1 MDNTE
6 SSDTILSSGLQ
17 VPRLLYCIEAVLAPG
32 AGVAGGSVPAAGGGR
47 VSAHP
52 LHQLALPGQLSQQG
66 AILFPLLESQERSES
81 TNRASKP

>member
-6 SSDTILSSGLQ
+6 SSDTILSSGL
-17 VPRLLYCIEAVLAPG
+17 LYCIEAVLGRG
-32 AGVAGGSVPAAGGGR
+32 AGVAGGSVSAVPLEVGG